1 MKCQVCGANTEIRE
15 TRDTNMRYRRRRKCT
30 NGHYFTTEEVIVSP
44 YQIEQERQ
52 ERFEETRNKRLESI
66 RASKPPRASN
76 TTPTSNKEP
85 EPATI

>member
-1 MKCQVCGANTEIRE
+1 MKCPLCNSHTEIRE

-66 RASKPPRASN
+66 RASKPKVVRAIKQ
-76 TTPTSNKEP
+76 TLEETQ
-85 EPATI
+85 PATI